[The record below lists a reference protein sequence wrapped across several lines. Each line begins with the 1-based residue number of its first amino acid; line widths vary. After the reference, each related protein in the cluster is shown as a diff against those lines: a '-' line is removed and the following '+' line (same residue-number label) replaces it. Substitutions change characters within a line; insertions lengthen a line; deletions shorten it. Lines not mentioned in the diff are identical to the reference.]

1 MSKERTRVSSDFV
14 WWGGLAAIV
23 AGVMYILR
31 GIVSLFDPQKPMFT
45 SFSDYLIEVMFV
57 VALLGTLGAI
67 AGLHVLHQD
76 RYGRLGVAGSLTAF
90 VGTALLLVAAV
101 VTALAGRE
109 AFGTVFLIGFLVTLV
124 GLVLLGVAV
133 LHARVLPSWCGVLL
147 IAGFP
152 LSAILDVLANVGG
165 ELLGVVW
172 TLVGY
177 ALLSNGG
184 ASTRQPTRVS

>member
-1 MSKERTRVSSDFV
+1 M
-14 WWGGLAAIV
+14 AAIV

-45 SFSDYLIEVMFV
+45 SFSDYLIQVMFI

-67 AGLHVLHQD
+67 AGLHVLHRG
-76 RYGRLGVAGSLTAF
+76 RYERLGVSGSLTAF

-101 VTALAGRE
+101 VTILAGRVTLS
-109 AFGTVFLIGFLVTLV
+109 TVSFIGFLATLV

-133 LHARVLPSWCGVLL
+133 LRAGVLPNWCGILL

-165 ELLGVVW
+165 ELLGVIW

-177 ALLSNGG
+177 ALLSNGR
-184 ASTRQPTRVS
+184 ASARQSTRVS

>member
-1 MSKERTRVSSDFV
+1 
-14 WWGGLAAIV
+14 
-23 AGVMYILR
+23 
-31 GIVSLFDPQKPMFT
+31 
-45 SFSDYLIEVMFV
+45 
-57 VALLGTLGAI
+57 
-67 AGLHVLHQD
+67 
-76 RYGRLGVAGSLTAF
+76 
-90 VGTALLLVAAV
+90 
-101 VTALAGRE
+101 
-109 AFGTVFLIGFLVTLV
+109 LVTFV